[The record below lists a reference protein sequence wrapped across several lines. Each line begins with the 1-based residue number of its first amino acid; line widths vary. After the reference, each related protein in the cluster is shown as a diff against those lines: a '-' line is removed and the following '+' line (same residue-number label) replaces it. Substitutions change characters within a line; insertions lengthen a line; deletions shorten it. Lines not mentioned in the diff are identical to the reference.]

1 MLKRTAAYGDFKRCL
16 SFDTSKFN
24 ILHACFRYMLKLI
37 DPIYTKL
44 GFNAQPE
51 DTHLDIKLRKKAV
64 RFFIFDLL
72 KINCKNTIKTM

>member
-64 RFFIFDLL
+64 SCLIFNLQ
-72 KINCKNTIKTM
+72 INS